1 MSYMCP
7 LFFFLEPGSNQISW
21 IALHCQ
27 FLFRVLK
34 FELFFFMVWVF
45 GSVLALCFAECLV
58 QRGFILPDV
67 VWPCIYFQSCLE
79 WSSDPWLKLQMT
91 LNSLIFFPAYF
102 SVLSSIMQSVFCS
115 WASRV
120 CEGRPAPFPPRA
132 PAPSSSALGY
142 CSHSWASA
150 APPHHLFSLLHKF
163 RPSLGYTE
171 ARAKELPPC

>member
-34 FELFFFMVWVF
+34 FELFFFHGMSLWQCPGSLFCWVSCTAWIHPSWCRLTMHLF
-45 GSVLALCFAECLV
+45 PELPRVEFWSLV
-58 QRGFILPDV
+58 KTTDDIKFP
-67 VWPCIYFQSCLE
+67 
-79 WSSDPWLKLQMT
+79 
-91 LNSLIFFPAYF
+91 NIFSYF

-163 RPSLGYTE
+163 RPSPGYTE